1 MFLER
6 ETHVLLHLLQA
17 VIVGVD
23 EVKGQRA
30 SQRATPSAGRHTEEP
45 ANTETGTNTPENQR
59 SDEQTD
65 ADEGKSSWKTI
76 ADSSATMLL
85 KFPGSC
91 TTAGTRL
98 KDSKEKP
105 K

>member
-30 SQRATPSAGRHTEEP
+30 SQWATPSAGRHTEEP
-45 ANTETGTNTPENQR
+45 ATHKTGTKTPEKER
-59 SDEQTD
+59 SDEQAD
-65 ADEGKSSWKTI
+65 ANEGKFSWKTI
-76 ADSSATMLL
+76 AGSSASMLL
-85 KFPGSC
+85 KRLQFPGSC
-91 TTAGTRL
+91 IRA
-98 KDSKEKP
+98 
-105 K
+105 